1 MSFTLLLILFN
12 VFTSVLYEGLNSQLK
27 DQDMTQT
34 KLTILNLT
42 ANQTETLHL
51 YKEKKNAMVYLSI
64 VVLGDAQ
71 IKVNSSMEKI
81 LDENKKEFSDF
92 LQINYSISEA
102 IVDDINL
109 KLTPN
114 KDVQIEIT
122 NIIQDK
128 FMEYQE
134 ISYAQNNVT
143 KNNFVL
149 FLNDTKNKYK
159 VSIKFNKDS
168 KPISCYYNLLR
179 LPTNDFNYIL
189 PASKYNKKNN
199 QCKED
204 YEFRIGDIKGED
216 KNKKH
221 SAFIFSIEENKL
233 YNYSV
238 TINITQ
244 VDEAMTIFLYISIG
258 LAGVFAV
265 ITFFLI
271 RRKQSIDT
279 KNDDNQEDLYNNEEN
294 KEEQ

>member
-34 KLTILNLT
+34 KLTKLNLT

-122 NIIQDK
+122 NIIQDN
-128 FMEYQE
+128 FMEYQM

-149 FLNDTKNKYK
+149 FLNDTKNIYK
-159 VSIKFNKDS
+159 VSIKFNEDPNPS
-168 KPISCYYNLLR
+168 SCYDNLLR
-179 LPTNDFNYIL
+179 LPTNDSNYIL
-189 PASKYNKKNN
+189 PASKYNKENN
-199 QCKED
+199 HCKED
-204 YEFRIGDIKGED
+204 YEFKIGDIKGED
-216 KNKKH
+216 KNKNH

>member
-42 ANQTETLHL
+42 ENQTETLHL

-149 FLNDTKNKYK
+149 FLNDTKNKYI
-159 VSIKFNKDS
+159 VSIKFNEDS
-168 KPISCYYNLLR
+168 KPSSCYYNLLR
-179 LPTNDFNYIL
+179 LPTNDFN
-189 PASKYNKKNN
+189 S
-199 QCKED
+199 
-204 YEFRIGDIKGED
+204 
-216 KNKKH
+216 
-221 SAFIFSIEENKL
+221 
-233 YNYSV
+233 
-238 TINITQ
+238 
-244 VDEAMTIFLYISIG
+244 
-258 LAGVFAV
+258 GV
-265 ITFFLI
+265 
-271 RRKQSIDT
+271 S
-279 KNDDNQEDLYNNEEN
+279 
-294 KEEQ
+294 